1 MNHASLPA
9 DWIGGWNDFA
19 HRVAIVDG
27 ARTLTYA
34 ELAGF
39 VVAAARELQ
48 SQGLQPGDRVAL
60 VLESSWQY
68 VVCYFAVLLAGGVV
82 VPLNPAARD
91 RDLGSWILRAE
102 ATCVIADHSYAGL
115 AALRAVLPAGCRMR
129 VCGGEGDPLVA
140 GRDVVSDRS
149 GFPVASAHA
158 LAAILFTSGTT
169 GAPKGVMLTQG
180 NLGANAAA
188 IVDSLALS
196 ADDSV
201 MAVLPFTYAYGNSVL
216 LSHLSCGARVVI
228 QRGFGFP
235 QAVVE
240 SMVRERVT
248 GFAGVPST
256 FALLLSRVRLDGFD
270 LGALRYVSQAGGA
283 MPGALLAKL
292 VSALPGK
299 EVFVMYGQTEAT
311 ARLTCMP
318 STQLSL
324 KPGSVGLPLR
334 GVQIRIR
341 DAAGEDLPAGSVG
354 DIWASGPN
362 IMAGYWRDPAITSE
376 VLREGW
382 LKTGDVGRLDDEGF
396 LYIVGRRSDIIKVG
410 AHRVHPQD
418 IEDVLAELPGVS
430 ECAVVG
436 VGDEI
441 LGEVVKA
448 FIVRR
453 PEATL
458 QEQHVKRHCLEN
470 LAAYKV
476 PKFVQFVAQLP
487 RTSSG
492 KVQRSLLQNPQEM
505 S

>member
-1 MNHASLPA
+1 MILRDGSPSSTGPALSLMKNWPAS
-9 DWIGGWNDFA
+9 
-19 HRVAIVDG
+19 
-27 ARTLTYA
+27 
-34 ELAGF
+34 
-39 VVAAARELQ
+39 VAAAARRLQ

-60 VLESSWQY
+60 VLDSSWQY
-68 VVCYFAVLLAGGVV
+68 VVSYFAVLLAGGVV

-91 RDLGSWILRAE
+91 RDLGSWILRAD
-102 ATCVIADHSYAGL
+102 ATCVIVDHSHAGL
-115 AALRAVLPAGCRMR
+115 AALRAVLPPGCRVH
-129 VCGGEGDPLVA
+129 VCGGEGDLLISSPDDIA
-140 GRDVVSDRS
+140 GMS
-149 GFPVASAHA
+149 GFPRASSQS

-240 SMVRERVT
+240 AMVRERVT

-256 FALLLSRVRLDGFD
+256 FALLLSRVRLNAFD
-270 LGALRYVSQAGGA
+270 LGSLRYVSQAGGA

-299 EVFVMYGQTEAT
+299 QVFVMYGQTEAT

-318 STQLSL
+318 PTQLSVR
-324 KPGSVGLPLR
+324 PGSVGLPLR

-341 DAAGEDLPAGSVG
+341 DAAGNDLPADSVG

-362 IMAGYWRDPAITSE
+362 IMAGYWRDPAISAE
-376 VLREGW
+376 VLRDGW
-382 LKTGDVGRLDDEGF
+382 LKTGDVGRLDPDGF